1 MHIGGYV
8 VRANTI
14 AALEYVSRINQ
25 ISHLGMCLAPV
36 KLPCRK
42 WYVSRTNQIAAL
54 GYVFS
59 PQSYH

>member
-8 VRANTI
+8 ARANTI

-36 KLPCRK
+36 KLPC
-42 WYVSRTNQIAAL
+42 
-54 GYVFS
+54 F
-59 PQSYH
+59 